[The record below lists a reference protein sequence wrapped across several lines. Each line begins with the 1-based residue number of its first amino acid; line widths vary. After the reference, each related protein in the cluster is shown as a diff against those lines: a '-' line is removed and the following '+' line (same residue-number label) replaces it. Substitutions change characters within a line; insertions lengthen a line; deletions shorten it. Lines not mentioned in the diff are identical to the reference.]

1 MLKIHK
7 ANSLILLLYYNYSHK
22 NDHFLNMKKE
32 KKNP

>member
-22 NDHFLNMKKE
+22 NDK
-32 KKNP
+32 KKNEIGKKIP